1 MLFAGPPL
9 TTHHPPPTASLKALS
24 GYCAFQRLI
33 LHFARQYPSLVK
45 AANSMVDMFVENES
59 YRTKEVVKALGEF
72 LPLLT
77 ITEKSWKDIALA
89 YLHESFDRTAPAL
102 APMLLVAQCD

>member
-1 MLFAGPPL
+1 
-9 TTHHPPPTASLKALS
+9 
-24 GYCAFQRLI
+24 
-33 LHFARQYPSLVK
+33 LVK

-89 YLHESFDRTAPAL
+89 YLYESFDRTSPPAPISL
-102 APMLLVAQCD
+102 VKLVAL